1 MRLTVEEEAMLAGEH
16 GPATKRAMEI
26 LVALGKIYSAEG
38 LVPVASVQVAGVSY
52 GNLGQAGL
60 EFIREWVE
68 QGARVRVP
76 TTLNPA
82 GMDLEAW
89 EQLGVPEEYAQSQ
102 LGIIDAYRAMGIAPS
117 CSCTPYLVGNRPDL
131 GQHIAWSESSAVSY
145 ANSVLGARTNREGG
159 PSALAAAITGRTAK
173 YGLHL
178 EKNRQARHLVQV
190 DCALES
196 VADFGALGYIV
207 GREVEDA
214 IPYFR
219 IDSPGKPGPEELK
232 ALGAAMA
239 ASGAVALYHIEGITP
254 EAKAHTVLADD
265 AVPVIVEDLDEGYE
279 ALDGTAQKID
289 LVWIGCPHASLR
301 ELAQV
306 AALLG
311 GRPTRAKLW
320 ITTARAVLGEARIR
334 GLVETIERSGGQ
346 VVADACLIGA
356 PVQEMGLSTV
366 ATNSAKAA
374 FYLHGHH
381 HLEVRFGPLHRCV
394 EAAVKGRWPG

>member
-1 MRLTVEEEAMLAGEH
+1 
-16 GPATKRAMEI
+16 
-26 LVALGKIYSAEG
+26 
-38 LVPVASVQVAGVSY
+38 
-52 GNLGQAGL
+52 
-60 EFIREWVE
+60 
-68 QGARVRVP
+68 
-76 TTLNPA
+76 
-82 GMDLEAW
+82 
-89 EQLGVPEEYAQSQ
+89 
-102 LGIIDAYRAMGIAPS
+102 
-117 CSCTPYLVGNRPDL
+117 
-131 GQHIAWSESSAVSY
+131 
-145 ANSVLGARTNREGG
+145 
-159 PSALAAAITGRTAK
+159 
-173 YGLHL
+173 
-178 EKNRQARHLVQV
+178 
-190 DCALES
+190 
-196 VADFGALGYIV
+196 
-207 GREVEDA
+207 
-214 IPYFR
+214 
-219 IDSPGKPGPEELK
+219 
-232 ALGAAMA
+232 MA

-301 ELAQV
+301 ELTQV

-320 ITTARAVLGEARIR
+320 ITTARAVLSEAKIR